1 MASKFTK
8 PLQNTPV
15 EQPADDDD
23 DDAAASAV
31 DDCALRFFDA

>member
-1 MASKFTK
+1 MASKFKK

-23 DDAAASAV
+23 DDAAASAA

>member
-23 DDAAASAV
+23 DDAAASAA